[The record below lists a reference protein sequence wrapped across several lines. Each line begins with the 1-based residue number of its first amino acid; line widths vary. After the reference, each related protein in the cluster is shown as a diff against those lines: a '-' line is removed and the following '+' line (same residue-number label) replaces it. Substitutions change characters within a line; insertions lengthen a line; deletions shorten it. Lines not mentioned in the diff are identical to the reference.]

1 MDLHRQAVLLS
12 LLFCAWLWVWSM
24 NDFDRGPQL
33 KLPQPAFPPFTVGGL
48 FASSCQKSAL
58 PSQSGNLIFVWKCVR
73 MNKTIF
79 FFLFLFEHK
88 SLSLFTSVESKHICD
103 KHAAWWGWFDK
114 QQKKKWNELKRGFL
128 LVVCLHRTLYS
139 DQLTVSRL
147 L

>member
-48 FASSCQKSAL
+48 FASRCQKSAL

-79 FFLFLFEHK
+79 FFFFCLNIKASH
-88 SLSLFTSVESKHICD
+88 SSHLSKANTSVTNTPRDEADLKN
-103 KHAAWWGWFDK
+103 
-114 QQKKKWNELKRGFL
+114 QKKKWNELKRGFL